1 MRVNEGPDP
10 MAKVACMVML
20 KNERTLTS
28 LFIAYHT
35 RLFGPENMFV
45 FDNGSTDPE
54 VQAALQR
61 LEVQGGHVERR
72 FDSAGDF
79 RRKGTVLGDLIKRL
93 DHESDYDF
101 YIPLDCDEFVVM
113 RSEDGFTAEPDRIHA
128 YLDLQRGCQEILHV
142 TLNLSNL
149 LGTPD
154 YFRSAEYSKTIYS
167 RETFL
172 HMDHGYHTGV
182 VRGGGS
188 PYRDCDLVYAHF
200 HYRPYEE
207 VVEFARQKLRMEL
220 TDAQIDNHDFLREFR
235 GMGRHMVPYI
245 VGGAEAYYSQFRNAT
260 RVIDFP
266 DLEVHFG
273 LLGLESPFRGF
284 SLPPAPGLP
293 AVAPTAPPLLVVDEA
308 STARVRGWAMDVKA
322 PEVPLFLR
330 FRLDGIQVW
339 EGVCDQVRKDVRDG
353 GHPSDRVGF
362 SFQISDASLGHGGH
376 ELTIEDRDGSPVR
389 MSFER
394 SARFGITLR
403 SVPRPVAVVPSI
415 ESHIDAFRNGRIQGW
430 VLRAG
435 TPETP
440 RRSGGC
446 TVALVH
452 EDRVVAHV
460 KADSARFDVARAMQ
474 ADPACGFVIE
484 APSSLLASN
493 RRTVLRL
500 FVMPEWL
507 ELNGSPCV
515 AAPSFANSVEGRT

>member
-1 MRVNEGPDP
+1 

-28 LFIAYHT
+28 LFIGYHSD
-35 RLFGPENMFV
+35 LFRPENMFV

-54 VQAALQR
+54 VQAALRR
-61 LEVQGGHVERR
+61 LEAQGGHVERR
-72 FDSAGDF
+72 FDTAGDF

-93 DHESDYDF
+93 DRENDYDF

-113 RSEDGFTAEPDRIHA
+113 RTDDGYTAEPDRIHA
-128 YLDLQRGCQEILHV
+128 YLDAQRGGCEILHV

-154 YFRSAEYSKTIYS
+154 RFRPAEYSKTIYP

-182 VRGGGS
+182 VRDGGS

-245 VGGAEAYYSQFRNAT
+245 VGGAEAYYSQFRNPT
-260 RVIDFP
+260 RTVDFP
-266 DLEVHFG
+266 ELEEHFEV
-273 LLGLESPFRGF
+273 LGLASPFRAF
-284 SLPPAPGLP
+284 RLPPAPEVSTPEAP
-293 AVAPTAPPLLVVDEA
+293 AIVPAPPLLVVDEA
-308 STARVRGWAMDVKA
+308 STLRVRGWAMDATA
-322 PEVPLFLR
+322 PEEPLFLR

-339 EGVCDQVRKDVRDG
+339 EGMCDQVRKDVRDG
-353 GHPSDRVGF
+353 GHPSERVGF
-362 SFQISDASLGHGGH
+362 SFAIPDAALGHGDH
-376 ELTIEDRDGSPVR
+376 ELTIEDRNGSPVR

-403 SVPRPVAVVPSI
+403 NVPKPVVVVPPI

-430 VLRAG
+430 VLRNAG
-435 TPETP
+435 TSTAP

-452 EDRVVAHV
+452 DERVVAQV
-460 KADSARFDVARAMQ
+460 KADLVRRDVARAMQ
-474 ADPACGFVIE
+474 SDEECGFVIE
-484 APSSLLASN
+484 LPASLLAVN
-493 RRTVLRL
+493 RKAVLRL
-500 FVMPEWL
+500 FVTPDWL
-507 ELNGSPCV
+507 ELSGSPCIT
-515 AAPSFANSVEGRT
+515 APSFANAAQARA